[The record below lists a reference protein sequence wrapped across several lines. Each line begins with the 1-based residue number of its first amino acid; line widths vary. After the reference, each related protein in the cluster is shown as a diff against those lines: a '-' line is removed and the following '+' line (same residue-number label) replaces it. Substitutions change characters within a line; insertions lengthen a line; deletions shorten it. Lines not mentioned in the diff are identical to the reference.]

1 VTIDPLGLPGG
12 SEPLTNGGA
21 ESAAGLNGTT
31 AREGRRT
38 RERIV
43 RSAARLFADRGYF
56 ATSLEDIAQDVG
68 IRKASLYWHV
78 SSKAHLLG
86 EILSGCIDPAYQALL
101 AIQASSLP
109 PSEKLRQAISAHVLE
124 ITDNVEAVRIFL
136 REGGA
141 LPAEQTQQF
150 MARRRAYAS
159 VFSLILEEGQASGE
173 FQIGDLQHA
182 ALALL
187 GMANWIAFW
196 YRPDGRSSP
205 QSIAAS
211 FAEVAVRSVGAGQV
225 QREGAWS

>member
-1 VTIDPLGLPGG
+1 MPT
-12 SEPLTNGGA
+12 
-21 ESAAGLNGTT
+21 
-31 AREGRRT
+31 T

-43 RSAARLFADRGYF
+43 GSAARLFADRGYF

-86 EILSGCIDPAYQALL
+86 EILSGCIEPAYQALV

-109 PSEKLRQAISAHVLE
+109 PREKLRQAISAHVLE
-124 ITDNVEAVRIFL
+124 ITANVEAVRIFL
-136 REGGA
+136 REGPV

-150 MARRRAYAS
+150 TARRRAYARL
-159 VFSLILEEGQASGE
+159 FGLILAEGQAAGE
-173 FQIGDLQHA
+173 FDAGDVHHVG
-182 ALALL
+182 LALL

-196 YRPDGRSSP
+196 YRRDGPSSP

-211 FAEVAVRSVGAGQV
+211 FADLAVRSVEA
-225 QREGAWS
+225 RPA

>member
-1 VTIDPLGLPGG
+1 MPRAGGGEPGR
-12 SEPLTNGGA
+12 NGGPTP
-21 ESAAGLNGTT
+21 AAGVNGAT

-86 EILSGCIDPAYQALL
+86 EILSGCIEPAYQALL
-101 AIQASSLP
+101 AIQASPLP
-109 PSEKLRQAISAHVLE
+109 PTEKLRQAISAHVLE
-124 ITDNVEAVRIFL
+124 ITDDVEAVRIFL
-136 REGGA
+136 REGSA

-150 MARRRAYAS
+150 MARRRAYARL
-159 VFSLILEEGQASGE
+159 FGLILEEGQASGE
-173 FQIGDLQHA
+173 FQADDLHHA

-196 YRPDGRSSP
+196 YRPDGPSSP
-205 QSIAAS
+205 EAIAAS
-211 FAEVAVRSVGAGQV
+211 FAELAVRSVESRLA
-225 QREGAWS
+225 